1 MIKKIFKSVKET
13 INPYYIT
20 LSYIIR
26 IFVIVA
32 IGFVSCDFISSP
44 STGKVFL
51 GLCGLGV
58 VVTYII
64 VFISNKIK
72 NAVKQMEEGEKN
84 DENDEVK

>member
-1 MIKKIFKSVKET
+1 
-13 INPYYIT
+13 
-20 LSYIIR
+20 
-26 IFVIVA
+26 
-32 IGFVSCDFISSP
+32 
-44 STGKVFL
+44 L